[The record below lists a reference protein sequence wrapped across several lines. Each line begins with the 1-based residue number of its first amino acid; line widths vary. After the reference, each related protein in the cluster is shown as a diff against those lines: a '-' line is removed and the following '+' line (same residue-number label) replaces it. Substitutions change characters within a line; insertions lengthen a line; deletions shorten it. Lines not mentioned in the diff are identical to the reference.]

1 MPGSQI
7 PSNSEN
13 KPRGLYFSKALF
25 EGLMFGGAYVRR
37 GLCTEGNLSF
47 KFDWA
52 GLQWEGNLPFLLCF
66 TLNSRQIPG
75 TLLRGAYIQR
85 GDLTEGFLR
94 YDLGGLIF
102 EGACTCKSL
111 FSEFYG
117 SRFPHVR
124 ESKTGFPF
132 RHSGFHSMD
141 SGFQVLYSSL
151 CPWNLDPGFQ
161 SLVGFRIP

>member
-1 MPGSQI
+1 
-7 PSNSEN
+7 
-13 KPRGLYFSKALF
+13 
-25 EGLMFGGAYVRR
+25 MFGGAYVRR

-94 YDLGGLIF
+94 YDLGGLYLKGLVHARAYF
-102 EGACTCKSL
+102 RNFTVV
-111 FSEFYG
+111 G
-117 SRFPHVR
+117 SP
-124 ESKTGFPF
+124 
-132 RHSGFHSMD
+132 M
-141 SGFQVLYSSL
+141 
-151 CPWNLDPGFQ
+151 
-161 SLVGFRIP
+161 